1 MIAFHQRREL
11 GQKPLLALWKR
22 KRLRDRAI
30 MGKLEGH
37 RQGSLLNSVTILQ
50 GLGFFLFF
58 LFFLLL
64 VFLLCLFCFCFF

>member
-1 MIAFHQRREL
+1 MIAFHLRREL
-11 GQKPLLALWKR
+11 GQEPLLALWKR

-50 GLGFFLFF
+50 GLSFSFFLIFSSF
-58 LFFLLL
+58 GL
-64 VFLLCLFCFCFF
+64 LLCLFCFCFF